1 VNRPIFLTALWT
13 EKAAVRVGAPRAHAI
28 RFGIGQKAAS
38 AALRREDVRKPG
50 ALVVLVGFS
59 GALSDALRPGD
70 LVVATSLSSV
80 GDDEM
85 FPIASADRV
94 VELLS
99 GAGLEVS
106 ASPLVTAPR
115 IVSGREAREKAASG
129 GAVAVDLESRWFAP
143 LASTGNLV
151 VVRAIVDVPGKEI
164 RSVSTPVA
172 ALRAGRSIA
181 RATRVIDQEIVNFDI
196 RTQKEQVGE
205 P

>member
-1 VNRPIFLTALWT
+1 MNRPVFLTALWT
-13 EKAAVRVGAPRAHAI
+13 EKAAVRAGAPAAHII
-28 RFGIGQKAAS
+28 RFGIGQR
-38 AALRREDVRKPG
+38 AALAAIRREEVHKPG

-59 GALSDALRPGD
+59 GALSDDLRPGD

-80 GDDEM
+80 GDDET
-85 FPIASADRV
+85 FPVASAERA

-99 GAGLEVS
+99 GAGLPVR
-106 ASPLVTAPR
+106 AAPLVTAPR

-129 GAVAVDLESRWFAP
+129 GAVAVDLESRWFVP
-143 LASTGNLV
+143 LESTGNLV

-164 RSVSTPVA
+164 RSLSTPVA

-181 RATRVIDQEIVNFDI
+181 RAARVIDQAIVNFDI

-205 P
+205 L